1 VNKAIFTRSPTEQHI
16 ARLRFAMLSA
26 YLAAFVLLA
35 AGAAYSLLFVGA
47 AYDQLHS
54 TLTRHEQ
61 KSQLLTDTQ
70 IASFRRA
77 ESVMMLILETDP
89 FNQDAH
95 YMDYLGTGFDVG
107 AGRNAIRA
115 LLDDAREQAVMAEQ
129 DAIIAAAVDLQ
140 DQVTDLARR
149 GENGAAQALFSREL
163 TDLHEQGHATFAALR
178 KMELNAAEQA
188 IAAANEGLHDA
199 LTTSLGIV
207 LAGFLLSLGIGVFL
221 YRTSGRISTS
231 LQNDVGSLRRLAT
244 RDHLTGLSNRSAVI
258 GHIEQQIQS
267 GHRFALLFMDLDGF
281 KDINDRFGH
290 ETGDRFL
297 VMAANR
303 IRGCMRGIDYV
314 ARIGGDEFVALLLD
328 IREPGEAEFA
338 AHHVIKVFEQRFTDT
353 ATSARIG
360 ISIGA
365 ALSPAH
371 GHTAEQL
378 LKAADNAMYAA
389 KRLGG
394 NRFSLAG
401 GTAAKAVG

>member
-1 VNKAIFTRSPTEQHI
+1 MNEAIPTRSPTEQHI

-35 AGAAYSLLFVGA
+35 ASAAYSLVFVGA
-47 AYDQLHS
+47 AHEQMRSVLA
-54 TLTRHEQ
+54 RHEQ

-70 IASFRRA
+70 IASFKHA
-77 ESVMMLILETDP
+77 ENVMMLVLESDP
-89 FNQDAH
+89 FNQDAYFMAH
-95 YMDYLGTGFDVG
+95 LRTGFDVG
-107 AGRNAIRA
+107 AGRNAIRE
-115 LLDDAREQAVMAEQ
+115 LLEDPREQAVMAEQ
-129 DAIIAAAVDLQ
+129 DAIIAEAVDLHA
-140 DQVTDLARR
+140 QVADLAR
-149 GENGAAQALFSREL
+149 GGATDAARAIFTDEL
-163 TDLHEQGHATFAALR
+163 TELHERGHATFQALR
-178 KMELNAAEQA
+178 QLELNHAEKA
-188 IAAANEGLHDA
+188 IAAANEGLRHA
-199 LTTSLGIV
+199 WKSSLGAV
-207 LAGFLLSLGIGVFL
+207 LASFLVSLGIGAVL
-221 YRTSGRISTS
+221 YRASDRISAS
-231 LQNDVGSLRRLAT
+231 LRDDVGSLRRLAT
-244 RDHLTGLSNRSAVI
+244 HDHLTGLSNRGAVI
-258 GHIEQQIQS
+258 EHIEQQIR
-267 GHRFALLFMDLDGF
+267 HKRRFALLFMDLDGF

-314 ARIGGDEFVALLLD
+314 ARIGGDEFVALLRD
-328 IREPGEAEFA
+328 IGNPGEAEFA
-338 AHHVIKVFEQRFTDT
+338 ARHVIKVFEQPFTDT

-394 NRFSLAG
+394 GRFRLAAG
-401 GTAAKAVG
+401 NTAEAFG